1 MKSITKLNVD
11 YSSGIILQM
20 PLPLIAAASP
30 PTTRTERRKARTSG
44 AILQAAERLF
54 LTRGYTATTM
64 EDLSEEADVAVGSI
78 YAHFGGKEGV
88 YSALVDRALALDK
101 RYSEAGF
108 AAGSGPLERLVG
120 MGEGYLRFAREH
132 PSYFRL
138 FRFPPPDRPS
148 AEEAPGPATRIAE
161 RISAEVTRMAG
172 LLSEA
177 AEEGVI
183 RSVDP
188 EPMARFMWAAWDGV
202 IAAHLGPANMDISD
216 VEFEQMLN
224 QARESLVRG
233 LLPASSSPPP
243 NS

>member
-1 MKSITKLNVD
+1 M
-11 YSSGIILQM
+11 
-20 PLPLIAAASP
+20 SP
-30 PTTRTERRKARTSG
+30 PVSAAQPPTSRTERRKARTAG
-44 AILQAAERLF
+44 AILDAAERLF
-54 LTRGYTATTM
+54 LNRGYTATTM
-64 EDLSEEADVAVGSI
+64 EGLSEAADVAVGSI

-88 YSALVDRALALDK
+88 YSALVNRALALDQ
-101 RYSEAGF
+101 RYSEEGF
-108 AAGSGPLERLVG
+108 AVGNGPLERLVG

-132 PSYFRL
+132 PAYFRL

-148 AEEAPGPATRIAE
+148 VEQAPGPAARIAA
-161 RISAEVTRMAG
+161 RISAEVARMAG
-172 LLSEA
+172 LLREA

-216 VEFEQMLN
+216 TEFEQMLN

-233 LLPASSSPPP
+233 LLPTP
-243 NS
+243 